1 MKLHWH
7 GEARA
12 EADAA
17 AAFYNDKQPSLAQ
30 RFLDDLEDALHRIQ
44 RHPQAYR
51 QMEGENTQGPGGAF
65 PLRGDLPG
73 AIRFHRDH
81 RRDALA
87 KVTGILE
94 AKNLTQVRR
103 KNAQIKTM

>member
-1 MKLHWH
+1 MKFRWY

-17 AAFYNDKQPSLAQ
+17 AAFYNEKQPGLAQ

-51 QMEGENTQGPGGAF
+51 HVEGEIRKCRVAHFPYGVIYRVRSDFIEIIAVMHLRRSPGYWKERS
-65 PLRGDLPG
+65 L
-73 AIRFHRDH
+73 
-81 RRDALA
+81 
-87 KVTGILE
+87 
-94 AKNLTQVRR
+94 
-103 KNAQIKTM
+103 

>member
-1 MKLHWH
+1 MKLRWH

-17 AAFYNDKQPSLAQ
+17 VAFYNEKQPVLAQ

-51 QMEGENTQGPGGAF
+51 
-65 PLRGDLPG
+65 LVDGD
-73 AIRFHRDH
+73 IRKCR
-81 RRDALA
+81 
-87 KVTGILE
+87 
-94 AKNLTQVRR
+94 VR
-103 KNAQIKTM
+103 ISHSE